1 LSKSVYRV
9 SSNGRLKARVWFGL
23 AAALVL
29 FVFIAGGWSFSSSA
43 QGTDEREAAFNRK
56 ADRILRGI
64 RHAVEE
70 DRNARAK
77 GNFRPEAAAVNR
89 LSRIAKIKDDKNPRI
104 NVAVTL
110 TDNSERALAAAGFRV
125 QSRVGDVATLEV
137 DVDRLPD
144 LAAIDSVQKIF
155 ASVARRPL
163 NDRARQSAGIDN
175 SLGQRVVTQT
185 GHGVVV
191 GIIDTG
197 IDFRHLD
204 FTLPGS
210 GGHQTRIKAM
220 LDMTEYGAQSPDPGW
235 NYSLPG
241 QSGVIGRLYTEAD
254 INAALQLPKP
264 SDQNSDSVKQRD
276 KVGHGT
282 HVAGTAAGNG
292 LAAPTAG
299 TYSGMA
305 PEADLIIVKASR
317 QNNGEDDFDTTD
329 IINGLEFVRQKAAE
343 LGEPFVINLSLG
355 GHIGPHDGTDPDE
368 RAIDNLIN
376 SGPGRSVVVAAGNE
390 GDESIHARGTVPAG
404 GSQTLDFNV
413 NGTAYLVD
421 LYQNKADRFSVT
433 VTSPDGVVL
442 GPVAY
447 DANGLNNP
455 SGQGSNQYLQ
465 IFNAN
470 DDKGDADPANDQPDI
485 ALLFKPAAPDG
496 MWKIT
501 LQDADSTANQS
512 YDAWAT
518 GDGVYF
524 STFMD
529 NQSHLVAS
537 PGTAR
542 GAITVGAFVTRS
554 ASQTIGAPASFT
566 SPGPT
571 ADGRQKP
578 EVSASGYYLYS
589 SRSTDVIDPAFGTIG
604 TGPNAPTD
612 STHYTGLAG
621 TSMSTPVTTG
631 AVALFLESNA
641 ALTNAQIKDSI
652 RNSATHDSFTGPD
665 EWTARFGSGKLD
677 IAAAIQLGGRP
688 VYTISGH
695 VTPTIG
701 VTSLTLSGS
710 QSGTTNVDNNGNYK
724 FKRLLSGGTYT
735 ITPAVI
741 TGPYQYTFSPPSY
754 TFANLSAN
762 QTADFTATLATR
774 KISGRITS
782 PDGNGVAGIGVSPNF
797 GSGTGVF
804 SDANGY
810 YVLDNLPAGQSY
822 DVLVSGTD
830 YYFDPNHQY
839 LGVITKDET
848 VNFVARR
855 LFHISGRVTSETG
868 NGLAGIFVSSTG
880 QFAPSANTDSEGNYR
895 LNSVLEGRDYPI
907 SIFGSGF
914 VFTPNSAVITHVSG
928 DTVLNFVA
936 HPAPTRF
943 VLYGFIRDTSG
954 LNLEGVRVDLTGS
967 STGAVL
973 TTANGLYRFD
983 NLPAG
988 GTYTVTPSANGLSFT
1003 PSNRTVASLSA
1014 DTGGDFLGARNP
1026 IDTPSFF
1033 VTQQYRDFLNR
1044 EPDAAG
1050 LGYWTSQIT
1059 ECLQTGANC
1068 DPQGRRINVSAAFFL
1083 SIEFQETG
1091 YLVERIYKSAYGEAD
1106 ALSALDTYP
1115 SQHPIKAPIVRFNE
1129 FLGDS
1134 QQISK
1139 DVQVGVGNWTAQ
1151 LEANKVAFTQEFV
1164 NRTRF
1169 TTAYPTTLT
1178 PAQFVDA
1185 LFQKAVVVPTSAER
1199 DSIIAEFGG
1208 AGTSTDTFARA
1219 RALRRVAENTVL
1231 KQQETSKAFVLMQYF
1246 GYLRRDPNGAP
1257 DTDHTGYDFWLTK
1270 LNAFNGNYVNAQMVE
1285 AFIVSGEYR
1294 NRFGN

>member
-43 QGTDEREAAFNRK
+43 QGTDAREAAFNRK

-144 LAAIDSVQKIF
+144 LAAIESVQKIF

-376 SGPGRSVVVAAGNE
+376 SGAGRSVCVAAGNE

-631 AVALFLESNA
+631 AVALFLESNPS
-641 ALTNAQIKDSI
+641 LTNTQIKDSI
-652 RNSATHDSFTGPD
+652 QNSATHDSFTGPD
-665 EWTARFGSGKLD
+665 DWTARFGSGKLD

-782 PDGNGVAGIGVSPNF
+782 PNGNGVAGIGVSPNF

-855 LFHISGRVTSETG
+855 LFHISGRVTDEAG
-868 NGLAGIFVSSTG
+868 NGLSGANLQTSGPFT
-880 QFAPSANTDSEGNYR
+880 PSATSDANGNYSLHSILQDSDYSITIQ
-895 LNSVLEGRDYPI
+895 LNGFTFEANGIVLKNVNADQ
-907 SIFGSGF
+907 
-914 VFTPNSAVITHVSG
+914 T
-928 DTVLNFVA
+928 LNFVGRPGTGYA
-936 HPAPTRF
+936 
-943 VLYGFIRDTSG
+943 LYGLVSDGAGRGI
-954 LNLEGVRVDLTGS
+954 EGVIVILGGTGPRLG
-967 STGAVL
+967 TAV
-973 TTANGLYRFD
+973 TNANGLYRFD
-983 NLPAG
+983 NVAG
-988 GTYTVTPSANGLSFT
+988 GWNYVIQPYANKAVAYPIERTVSGLSGDVQTNFT
-1003 PSNRTVASLSA
+1003 I
-1014 DTGGDFLGARNP
+1014 TGWNQ
-1026 IDTPSFF
+1026 IDNSRFF
-1033 VTQQYRDFLNR
+1033 VAQHYRDFLSR
-1044 EPDAAG
+1044 EPDDSG
-1050 LGYWTSQIT
+1050 LNFWTNGIT
-1059 ECLQTGANC
+1059 SCTAPWNCLEPARVNT
-1068 DPQGRRINVSAAFFL
+1068 SAAFFL

-1139 DVQVGVGNWTAQ
+1139 NVQVGVGNWTAQ
-1151 LEANKVAFTQEFV
+1151 LEANKVAFTQDFV
-1164 NRTRF
+1164 TRTRF
-1169 TTAYPTTLT
+1169 TTAYPTTMT

-1270 LNAFNGNYVNAQMVE
+1270 LNAFGGNYVNAQMVE

-1294 NRFGN
+1294 NRFGP